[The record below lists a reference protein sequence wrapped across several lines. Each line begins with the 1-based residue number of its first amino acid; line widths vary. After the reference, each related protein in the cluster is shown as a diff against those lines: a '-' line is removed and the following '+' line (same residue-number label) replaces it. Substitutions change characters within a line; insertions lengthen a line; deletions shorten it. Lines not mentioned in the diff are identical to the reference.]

1 VSRLGFAFAS
11 LRLTARSLRT
21 TTLALAFLGQDS
33 IQAQVTAPP
42 TLAYSAAQLHCARF
56 AETSRSEIETE
67 TARGSVKATADRDGV
82 WSFRARDSS
91 GGVVLEAWYDSLSLR
106 RRTAESEVVAD
117 TDGLIGGRYHGLLG
131 PSGGYIEIARP
142 FLPDEVAEI
151 ADLSGAAR
159 DLLPPLPPR
168 LLGRGESWTNAGLE
182 LSRLPDTV
190 VTGRPLFHFRLEAQG
205 QAREVVPRGDTVRI
219 PVRQT
224 TIEQGDIFWSPTTG
238 LVRRTRDI
246 TTEATIP
253 SGGRIRQ
260 PVRSRLIQ
268 RVELTRLP
276 SQPACK

>member
-1 VSRLGFAFAS
+1 VR
-11 LRLTARSLRT
+11 RARELLVLLA
-21 TTLALAFLGQDS
+21 TLAAAEAVPA
-33 IQAQVTAPP
+33 QAP
-42 TLAYSAAQLHCARF
+42 AYSASQLHCARF

-106 RRTAESEVVAD
+106 RRTAESEVSAD
-117 TDGLIGGRYHGLLG
+117 TDGLIGGRYRGLLG
-131 PSGGYIEIARP
+131 PTGGYIDIARP

-168 LLGRGESWTNAGLE
+168 LLGRGESWTNAGLQ

-190 VTGRPLFHFRLEAQG
+190 VAGRSLLHFRL
-205 QAREVVPRGDTVRI
+205 QARGETREIVPRGDTVPI

-224 TIEQGDIFWSPTTG
+224 TLEQGEIFWSPKSG

-246 TTEATIP
+246 TSEATIP
-253 SGGRIRQ
+253 SGDRVRQ
-260 PVRSRLIQ
+260 PVRSRVVQ
-268 RVELTRLP
+268 QVELTRLP
-276 SQPACK
+276 SRPGCT